1 MTKPER
7 DEQERC
13 ENTPIVTLDQ
23 YRGNRIIHRFFPV
36 HYARVMLARD
46 VATKYPRVSL
56 NG

>member
-7 DEQERC
+7 DEQERN
-13 ENTPIVTLDQ
+13 ENVPIVTLDQ
-23 YRGNRIIHRFFPV
+23 YRGNRIIHRFFPI

-46 VATKYPRVSL
+46 IANKYPKVAL